1 MQYVCDDCPL
11 QGIIFRYNSHVTRNV
26 GKNAMPKGGRRSTTW
41 TLGWKTAVIRVPEAL
56 EEQLLEMARV
66 LDEGKEC
73 HVTGNDGLVT
83 DNRAIDEAAL
93 KESANTFF
101 MTILPK
107 ERLKAKRL
115 IYKFI
120 DSIGTS

>member
-1 MQYVCDDCPL
+1 M
-11 QGIIFRYNSHVTRNV
+11 S
-26 GKNAMPKGGRRSTTW
+26 KSGRRSTTW
-41 TLGWKTAVIRVPEAL
+41 TLGWKSGKTTVIRVPEAL
-56 EEQLLEMARV
+56 KEQLLEMARV

-73 HVTGNDGLVT
+73 HVTGNNSLVT

-93 KESANTFF
+93 KELANSFLI
-101 MTILPK
+101 TILPK

-120 DSIGTS
+120 DSIGGG